1 MVADEG
7 LRAYLNQVPRDQR
20 LLHPLRRM
28 RCKLL
33 VKTPSEYTYSL
44 FWAELS
50 RLLGEK
56 IPGALVGLEPGTPGL
71 QSSALTTVFAI

>member
-1 MVADEG
+1 MW
-7 LRAYLNQVPRDQR
+7 Y
-20 LLHPLRRM
+20 
-28 RCKLL
+28 KLL

-56 IPGALVGLEPGTPGL
+56 IPVAIVGLEPGTPGD
-71 QSSALTTVFAI
+71 